1 MKSLPLPHAKGR
13 LVFGSF
19 NPIHVGHLI
28 LANYFTEHTDLDEVW
43 FIVSPQNPFKQ
54 KQSLLPNYHRLE
66 LVYRA
71 TQEYPKL
78 KVSDIEF
85 GLPTPSYTSTT
96 LVHLEEKYPEKE
108 FALLIG
114 EDNLSNFNKWR
125 NYDLILDR
133 HYLYVYPRVDVKKI
147 PEEFNDHPK
156 IKLVEAPRM
165 ELSSSDIRSAI
176 KAGKNIRPLMPP
188 ESWQYLDEMNFYKK

>member
-1 MKSLPLPHAKGR
+1 MQKVGLF
-13 LVFGSF
+13 FGSF

-147 PEEFNDHPK
+147 PDEFNDHPK

-176 KAGKNIRPLMPP
+176 KAGKNIRALMPP

>member
-1 MKSLPLPHAKGR
+1 MQKVGLF
-13 LVFGSF
+13 FGSF

-156 IKLVEAPRM
+156 IKLVKAPRM

>member
-1 MKSLPLPHAKGR
+1 MQKVGLF
-13 LVFGSF
+13 FGSF

-176 KAGKNIRPLMPP
+176 KAGKNIRALMPP

>member
-1 MKSLPLPHAKGR
+1 M
-13 LVFGSF
+13 
-19 NPIHVGHLI
+19 
-28 LANYFTEHTDLDEVW
+28 
-43 FIVSPQNPFKQ
+43 
-54 KQSLLPNYHRLE
+54 
-66 LVYRA
+66 
-71 TQEYPKL
+71 
-78 KVSDIEF
+78 
-85 GLPTPSYTSTT
+85 
-96 LVHLEEKYPEKE
+96 VHLEEKYPEKE

>member
-1 MKSLPLPHAKGR
+1 MQKVGLF
-13 LVFGSF
+13 FGSF

-85 GLPTPSYTSTT
+85 GLPTP
-96 LVHLEEKYPEKE
+96 V
-108 FALLIG
+108 
-114 EDNLSNFNKWR
+114 
-125 NYDLILDR
+125 
-133 HYLYVYPRVDVKKI
+133 I
-147 PEEFNDHPK
+147 PQ
-156 IKLVEAPRM
+156 
-165 ELSSSDIRSAI
+165 
-176 KAGKNIRPLMPP
+176 PL
-188 ESWQYLDEMNFYKK
+188 WFT

>member
-1 MKSLPLPHAKGR
+1 MQKVGLF
-13 LVFGSF
+13 FGSF

-176 KAGKNIRPLMPP
+176 KAGKNIRSLMPP

>member
-1 MKSLPLPHAKGR
+1 MQKVGLF
-13 LVFGSF
+13 FGSF

-54 KQSLLPNYHRLE
+54 KQSLLHNYHRLE

>member
-1 MKSLPLPHAKGR
+1 MQKVGLF
-13 LVFGSF
+13 FGSF

-71 TQEYPKL
+71 TQEYTKL

-147 PEEFNDHPK
+147 PEEFNKHPK

>member
-1 MKSLPLPHAKGR
+1 MQKVGLF
-13 LVFGSF
+13 FGSF

-133 HYLYVYPRVDVKKI
+133 HYLYVYPRVAVKKI
-147 PEEFNDHPK
+147 PEEFNNHPK

>member
-1 MKSLPLPHAKGR
+1 MQKVGLF
-13 LVFGSF
+13 FGSF

-28 LANYFTEHTDLDEVW
+28 LANYFTEHTDLNEVW

>member
-1 MKSLPLPHAKGR
+1 MQKVGLF
-13 LVFGSF
+13 FGSF

-147 PEEFNDHPK
+147 PEEFNEHPK

>member
-1 MKSLPLPHAKGR
+1 MQKVGLF
-13 LVFGSF
+13 FGSF

-54 KQSLLPNYHRLE
+54 KQSLLPNHHRLE

-156 IKLVEAPRM
+156 IKLVQAPRM

-176 KAGKNIRPLMPP
+176 KAGKNIRALMPP

>member
-1 MKSLPLPHAKGR
+1 MQKVGLF
-13 LVFGSF
+13 FGSF

>member
-1 MKSLPLPHAKGR
+1 MQKVGLF
-13 LVFGSF
+13 FGSF

-78 KVSDIEF
+78 KVSEIEF

>member
-1 MKSLPLPHAKGR
+1 MQKVGLF
-13 LVFGSF
+13 FGSF

-54 KQSLLPNYHRLE
+54 KQNLLPNYHRLE

-176 KAGKNIRPLMPP
+176 KAGKNIRALMPP

>member
-1 MKSLPLPHAKGR
+1 MQKVGLF
-13 LVFGSF
+13 FGSF

-28 LANYFTEHTDLDEVW
+28 LANYFTEHADLDEVW